1 MHSFNRLLA
10 LSAIVA
16 ATLTAAA
23 HADTY
28 NFTIS
33 TGSTGTT
40 PGTTF
45 NASGT
50 LTGTPDP
57 GIPGAIELT
66 SVTGGAQGYE
76 FSDIVPVGSN
86 SSFTYDNLLFTDP
99 NALHVDTE
107 GILLDLTSPFGVSLA
122 HIYETGGA
130 YEVDVLDPFDPGD
143 VTPFTIDSFSLTP
156 SAVPEPSS
164 LILLGTGVLGAIG
177 AVRRRLK
184 A

>member
-1 MHSFNRLLA
+1 MQMHSKFA
-10 LSAIVA
+10 LSAILA
-16 ATLTAAA
+16 ATLTVVA

-28 NFTIS
+28 SFTIS

-45 NASGT
+45 SATGT

-57 GIPGAIELT
+57 TNPSALELT
-66 SVTGGAQGYE
+66 GVTGGAQGYQ
-76 FSDIVPVGSN
+76 FGSIVPLGSN

-107 GILLDLTSPFGVSLA
+107 GILLNLISPIGTSLA
-122 HIYETGGA
+122 HIYETGGQ
-130 YEVDVLDPFDPGD
+130 YEVDVLDPRDPSD
-143 VTPFTIDSFSLTP
+143 ITPFSIDTFTLTP
-156 SAVPEPSS
+156 SAVPEPST
-164 LILLGTGVLGAIG
+164 LALLGTGVLGAFG
-177 AVRRRLK
+177 AIRRRLR